1 MFPERFYRLE
11 DVALMRGQRVVLPGE
26 PEPEWLRRAAANRRA
41 LVQLRADRRAN
52 RTQARARIAGRLRF
66 VFARRGA

>member
-1 MFPERFYRLE
+1 MFPERFCRLE
-11 DVALMRGQRVVLPGE
+11 DVALMRGRRVVLPGE
-26 PEPEWLRRAAANRRA
+26 REPEWLRRADATRRA

-52 RTQARARIAGRLRF
+52 RTQARTRVAGRLRF